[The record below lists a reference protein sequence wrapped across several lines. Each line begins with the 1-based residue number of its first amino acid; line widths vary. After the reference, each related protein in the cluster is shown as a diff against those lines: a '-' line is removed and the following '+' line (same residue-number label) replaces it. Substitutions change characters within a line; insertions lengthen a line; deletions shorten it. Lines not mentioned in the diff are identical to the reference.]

1 MSTGEDQT
9 PDVST
14 DRGLSVGYMTNGTYS
29 FQYRTLSQHFRF
41 PFSCGFLLTDVD
53 LFARNVDQ

>member
-29 FQYRTLSQHFRF
+29 IQYRTPPQHFHF
-41 PFSCGFLLTDVD
+41 PFPREFLLTDVD
-53 LFARNVDQ
+53 LFARKVNQ